1 MREYNK
7 AMFGKNRTL
16 AIRVGNYT
24 SRDINDASFNYGFN
38 AGDTY
43 TTGGTI
49 VGTSKISFSS
59 IISTFNKL
67 DKMYPEIGILVENTM
82 DWTKM
87 GEYYI
92 DDIEIDRNSNTTTLM
107 LMDGMYKFNQPYVT
121 DLTFP
126 ATVKDVVTEMC
137 VKLDVVLQNPD
148 ISVQALRYT
157 INEKP
162 KKDKITFREVLSSA
176 IQLIG
181 MSAFFNRDGKLEIR
195 GLEESNITINAES
208 YYLHGLKK
216 SEIEYQIAGM
226 TCKAEKATYTV
237 GLRTGRSLEIQND
250 FMTQAYLDDLYFN
263 LKNIRYYPYTLE
275 FQGHLK
281 LNVGQWV
288 TIVTNKNETYKVP
301 IFSLSYDFKGG
312 LSSKISADTRAGND
326 AQYSYTGSLTK
337 KIEQASMEI
346 EDRVQA
352 QLEQADREFNEKVEK
367 IRKDAEEKSK
377 DYQAEL
383 KEKLNEIFESS
394 KDAFS
399 EKLKQEF
406 EQRLTSRDS
415 EIEKKLNAISF
426 VELEKL
432 KREIEETA
440 ESARI
445 NAELIGGDS
454 SGKRYNK
461 NRLDGAFNR
470 TIELGRDYI
479 EVGHNGDGFEVGKE
493 YTISWSAECT
503 PYGHRNVTLNVP
515 SVLFGEGGHV
525 ILRPTDTRFPSI
537 EHDINSASRV
547 VPMVYYGDYN
557 IEFNGNWYRPKVTRK
572 TVSATIE
579 ELSLD
584 FEYKA
589 IIDSNGDNRT
599 ETIWSENPQIIIDG
613 GNG

>member
-16 AIRVGNYT
+16 AIKIGNYT
-24 SRDINDASFNYGFN
+24 SGDINDASFNYGFN

-59 IISTFNKL
+59 IITTFNKL

-137 VKLDVVLQNPD
+137 TKLDVVLQNPD

-195 GLEESNITINAES
+195 GLEESNIKITADS

-216 SEIEYQIAGM
+216 SEIEYQIAGI

-288 TIVTNKNETYKVP
+288 TVVTNKNETYKLP

-445 NAELIGGDS
+445 NAELIGGDG
-454 SGKRYNK
+454 GKRYNK

-479 EVGHNGDGFEVGKE
+479 EVGHNGEGFEVGKE

-503 PYGHRNVTLNVP
+503 PYGYRNVTLNVP
-515 SVLFGEGGHV
+515 SVLFVEGGHV

-537 EHDINSASRV
+537 EHDINSSNRV

-557 IEFNGNWYRPKVTRK
+557 IEFSGNWYRPKITRK

-599 ETIWSENPQIIIDG
+599 ETIWSENPHIIIDG
-613 GNG
+613 GSA

>member
-1 MREYNK
+1 
-7 AMFGKNRTL
+7 
-16 AIRVGNYT
+16 
-24 SRDINDASFNYGFN
+24 
-38 AGDTY
+38 
-43 TTGGTI
+43 
-49 VGTSKISFSS
+49 
-59 IISTFNKL
+59 
-67 DKMYPEIGILVENTM
+67 
-82 DWTKM
+82 
-87 GEYYI
+87 
-92 DDIEIDRNSNTTTLM
+92 
-107 LMDGMYKFNQPYVT
+107 
-121 DLTFP
+121 
-126 ATVKDVVTEMC
+126 
-137 VKLDVVLQNPD
+137 
-148 ISVQALRYT
+148 
-157 INEKP
+157 
-162 KKDKITFREVLSSA
+162 
-176 IQLIG
+176 
-181 MSAFFNRDGKLEIR
+181 
-195 GLEESNITINAES
+195 
-208 YYLHGLKK
+208 
-216 SEIEYQIAGM
+216 
-226 TCKAEKATYTV
+226 
-237 GLRTGRSLEIQND
+237 
-250 FMTQAYLDDLYFN
+250 MTQAYLDDLYFN

-288 TIVTNKNETYKVP
+288 TVVTNKNETYKLP

-367 IRKDAEEKSK
+367 IRKDAEEKAK
-377 DYQAEL
+377 DYKAEL

-394 KDAFS
+394 KDTFS

-445 NAELIGGDS
+445 NAELIGGDG
-454 SGKRYNK
+454 GKRYNK

-479 EVGHNGDGFEVGKE
+479 EVGHNGEGFEVGKE

-515 SVLFGEGGHV
+515 SVLFVEGGHA

-537 EHDINSASRV
+537 EHDINSSHRV

-557 IEFNGNWYRPKVTRK
+557 IEFSGNWYRPKVTRK

>member
-16 AIRVGNYT
+16 AIKVGNYQ

-49 VGTSKISFSS
+49 VGTSKINFSS
-59 IISTFNKL
+59 IITTFNKL
-67 DKMYPEIGILVENTM
+67 DKLYPEIGILVENTM

-121 DLTFP
+121 DLSFP

-137 VKLDVVLQNPD
+137 TKLDVVLQNPD

-157 INEKP
+157 ISEKP

-195 GLEESNITINAES
+195 GLEESNIKITSDS

-216 SEIEYQIAGM
+216 SEIEYQIAGI
-226 TCKAEKATYTV
+226 TCKSKKATYTV

-250 FMTQAYLDDLYFN
+250 FMTQSYLDDLYFD

-288 TIVTNKNETYKVP
+288 TVVTNKNETYKLP

-383 KEKLNEIFESS
+383 KEKLNEIFENS
-394 KDAFS
+394 KDALS

-406 EQRLTSRDS
+406 EQRLKSRDS

-454 SGKRYNK
+454 HGKRYNK
-461 NRLDGAFNR
+461 NRLDGAVNR
-470 TIELGRDYI
+470 IIELGSEYI

-493 YTISWSAECT
+493 YTISWSAECV

-515 SVLFGEGGHV
+515 SAFFVENGHV
-525 ILRPTDTRFPSI
+525 VFRPVDTRFPII
-537 EHDINSASRV
+537 EHDISQSNNI

-557 IEFNGNWYRPKVTRK
+557 VEYSGNWFK
-572 TVSATIE
+572 TVSVRKTINAE
-579 ELSLD
+579 QEVVVIPHT
-584 FEYKA
+584 YKTV
-589 IIDSNGDNRT
+589 IDANGENRT

>member
-16 AIRVGNYT
+16 AIKVGNYT
-24 SRDINDASFNYGFN
+24 SGDINDASFNYGFN

-59 IISTFNKL
+59 IITTFNKL
-67 DKMYPEIGILVENTM
+67 DKLYPEIGILVENTM

-137 VKLDVVLQNPD
+137 TKLDVVLQNPD

-162 KKDKITFREVLSSA
+162 KKDKITFREVLSLA

-195 GLEESNITINAES
+195 GLEESNIKITSDS

-216 SEIEYQIAGM
+216 SEIEYQIAGI
-226 TCKAEKATYTV
+226 TCKAEKSTYTV

-250 FMTQAYLDDLYFN
+250 FMTQSYLDDLYFN

-288 TIVTNKNETYKVP
+288 TVVTNKNETYKLP

-445 NAELIGGDS
+445 NAELIGGDG
-454 SGKRYNK
+454 GKRYNK

-479 EVGHNGDGFEVGKE
+479 EVGHNGEGFEVGKE

-515 SVLFGEGGHV
+515 SVLFVDGGHV
-525 ILRPTDTRFPSI
+525 ILRPVDTRFPNI
-537 EHDINSASRV
+537 EHNINSSNRV
-547 VPMVYYGDYN
+547 VQMVYYGDYN
-557 IEFNGNWYRPKVTRK
+557 IEFSGNWYRPKVTRK

-579 ELSLD
+579 ELNLD

-599 ETIWSENPQIIIDG
+599 ETVWSENPQIIIDG
-613 GNG
+613 GSA

>member
-16 AIRVGNYT
+16 AIKVGNYT
-24 SRDINDASFNYGFN
+24 SGDINDASFNYGFN

-59 IISTFNKL
+59 IITTFNKL

-87 GEYYI
+87 GEYFI
-92 DDIEIDRNSNTTTLM
+92 DDIEIDRNSNTTSLM

-137 VKLDVVLQNPD
+137 TKLDVVLQNPD
-148 ISVQALRYT
+148 ISVDALRYT
-157 INEKP
+157 ISEKP

-216 SEIEYQIAGM
+216 SEIEYQIAGI

-250 FMTQAYLDDLYFN
+250 FMTQSYLDDLYFN

-288 TIVTNKNETYKVP
+288 TVVTNKNETYKLP

-445 NAELIGGDS
+445 NAELIGGDG
-454 SGKRYNK
+454 GKRYNK

-479 EVGHNGDGFEVGKE
+479 EVGHNGEGFEVGKE

-503 PYGHRNVTLNVP
+503 PYGHRNVTTLLRTP
-515 SVLFGEGGHV
+515 YLLTGGKV
-525 ILRPTDTRFPSI
+525 VYTPQDNRFPTI
-537 EHDINSASRV
+537 QHNFTTDREV
-547 VPMVYYGDYN
+547 VPMVYYGLYN
-557 IEFNGNWYRPKVTRK
+557 VRYESNWYKTKTIVKNINETQEDVTLQLEWK
-572 TVSATIE
+572 EIF
-579 ELSLD
+579 D
-584 FEYKA
+584 G
-589 IIDSNGDNRT
+589 NQDNSVMLG
-599 ETIWSENPQIIIDG
+599 WSDTPDLIIDG
-613 GNG
+613 GGA

>member
-16 AIRVGNYT
+16 AIKVGNYT

-59 IISTFNKL
+59 IITTFNKL
-67 DKMYPEIGILVENTM
+67 DKLYPEIGILVENTM

-87 GEYYI
+87 GEYFI
-92 DDIEIDRNSNTTTLM
+92 DDIEIDRNSNTTSLM

-137 VKLDVVLQNPD
+137 TKLDVVLQNPD
-148 ISVQALRYT
+148 ISVDALRYT
-157 INEKP
+157 INAKP

-195 GLEESNITINAES
+195 GLEESNITIKSDS

-216 SEIEYQIAGM
+216 SEIEYQIAGI

-250 FMTQAYLDDLYFN
+250 FMTQGYLDDLYFT

-288 TIVTNKNETYKVP
+288 TVVTNKNETYKLP

-445 NAELIGGDS
+445 NAELIGGDG
-454 SGKRYNK
+454 GKRYNK

-470 TIELGRDYI
+470 TIELSRDYI
-479 EVGHNGDGFEVGKE
+479 EVGHNGEGFEVGKE

-503 PYGHRNVTLNVP
+503 PYGHRNVILNVL
-515 SVLFGEGGHV
+515 SVLFVEGGHV

-537 EHDINSASRV
+537 EHDINSSNRV

-557 IEFNGNWYRPKVTRK
+557 IEFNGNWYRPKVTKK

-599 ETIWSENPQIIIDG
+599 ETVWSENPQIIIDG

>member
-24 SRDINDASFNYGFN
+24 SKDINDASFNYGFN

-59 IISTFNKL
+59 IITTFNKL

-137 VKLDVVLQNPD
+137 TKLDVVLQNPD

-157 INEKP
+157 ISEKP

-195 GLEESNITINAES
+195 GLEESNIKITSDS

-216 SEIEYQIAGM
+216 SEIEYQIAGI

-250 FMTQAYLDDLYFN
+250 FMTQSYLNDLYFN

-288 TIVTNKNETYKVP
+288 TVVTNKNETYKLP

-445 NAELIGGDS
+445 NAELIGGDG
-454 SGKRYNK
+454 GKRYNK
-461 NRLDGAFNR
+461 NRLEGAFNR

-479 EVGHNGDGFEVGKE
+479 EVGHNGEGFEVGKE

-515 SVLFGEGGHV
+515 SILFVEGGHV

-537 EHDINSASRV
+537 EHDINSSNRV

-557 IEFNGNWYRPKVTRK
+557 IEFSGNWYRPKVTRK

-589 IIDSNGDNRT
+589 IIDSNGENRT
-599 ETIWSENPQIIIDG
+599 ETVWSENPQIIIDG

>member
-59 IISTFNKL
+59 IITTFNKL

-107 LMDGMYKFNQPYVT
+107 MMDGMYKFNQPYVT
-121 DLTFP
+121 DLSFP

-137 VKLDVVLQNPD
+137 TKLDVVLQNPD

-195 GLEESNITINAES
+195 GLEESNIKITSDS

-216 SEIEYQIAGM
+216 SEIEYQIAGI

-250 FMTQAYLDDLYFN
+250 FMTQGYLDDLYFN

-288 TIVTNKNETYKVP
+288 TVVTNKNETYKLP

-445 NAELIGGDS
+445 NAELIGGDG
-454 SGKRYNK
+454 GKRYNK

-479 EVGHNGDGFEVGKE
+479 EVGHNGEGFEVGKE

-503 PYGHRNVTLNVP
+503 PYGHRNVTVNVQ
-515 SVLFGEGGHV
+515 SAFFVENGHV
-525 ILRPTDTRFPSI
+525 ILRPVDTRFPTI
-537 EHDINSASRV
+537 EHDINKSNRV
-547 VPMVYYGDYN
+547 VPMVYFGDYN
-557 IEFNGNWYRPKVTRK
+557 IEYSGNWFKPVPVRK
-572 TVSATIE
+572 TISAGDEVVVIPHT
-579 ELSLD
+579 
-584 FEYKA
+584 YKP

-599 ETIWSENPQIIIDG
+599 ETIWSENPEIIIDG

>member
-59 IISTFNKL
+59 IITTFNKL
-67 DKMYPEIGILVENTM
+67 DKLYPEIGILVENTM

-87 GEYYI
+87 GEYFI

-107 LMDGMYKFNQPYVT
+107 LMDGMYKFNQPYVS
-121 DLTFP
+121 DLSFP

-137 VKLDVVLQNPD
+137 TKLDVVLQNPD

-195 GLEESNITINAES
+195 GLEESNIKITSDS

-216 SEIEYQIAGM
+216 SEIEYQIAGI

-250 FMTQAYLDDLYFN
+250 FMTQGYLDDLYFN

-288 TIVTNKNETYKVP
+288 TVVTNKNETYKLP

-432 KREIEETA
+432 KREIEDTA

-445 NAELIGGDS
+445 NAELIGGDG
-454 SGKRYNK
+454 GKRYNK

-479 EVGHNGDGFEVGKE
+479 EVGHNGEGFEVGKE

-515 SVLFGEGGHV
+515 SVLFVEGGHV
-525 ILRPTDTRFPSI
+525 ILRPTDTRFPNI
-537 EHDINSASRV
+537 EHNINASNRV
-547 VPMVYYGDYN
+547 VQMVYYGDYN
-557 IEFNGNWYRPKVTRK
+557 IEFSGNWYRPKVTRK

>member
-16 AIRVGNYT
+16 AIKIGNYT
-24 SRDINDASFNYGFN
+24 SGDINDASFNYGFN

-59 IISTFNKL
+59 IITTFNKL

-121 DLTFP
+121 DLSFP
-126 ATVKDVVTEMC
+126 ATVKDVITEMC
-137 VKLDVVLQNPD
+137 TKLDVVLQNPD

-195 GLEESNITINAES
+195 GLEESNIKITSDS

-216 SEIEYQIAGM
+216 SEIEYQIAGI

-250 FMTQAYLDDLYFN
+250 FMNQSYLNDLYFN

-288 TIVTNKNETYKVP
+288 TVVTNKNETYKLP

-406 EQRLTSRDS
+406 EQRLSSRDS

-445 NAELIGGDS
+445 NAELIGGDG
-454 SGKRYNK
+454 GKRYNK

-493 YTISWSAECT
+493 YTISWSAECV

-515 SVLFGEGGHV
+515 SILFTEGGHV
-525 ILRPTDTRFPSI
+525 ILRPTDTRFPTI
-537 EHDINSASRV
+537 EHNINSSNRV

-584 FEYKA
+584 FEYKT

-599 ETIWSENPQIIIDG
+599 ETVWSENPQIIIDG

>member
-16 AIRVGNYT
+16 AIKVGNYT
-24 SRDINDASFNYGFN
+24 SGDINDASFNYGFN

-59 IISTFNKL
+59 IITTFNKL

-137 VKLDVVLQNPD
+137 TKLDVVLQNPD

-195 GLEESNITINAES
+195 GLEESNITIKSDS

-216 SEIEYQIAGM
+216 SEIEYQIAGI

-250 FMTQAYLDDLYFN
+250 FMTQASLDDLYFN

-288 TIVTNKNETYKVP
+288 TVVTNKNETYKLP

-367 IRKDAEEKSK
+367 IRKDAEEKAK
-377 DYQAEL
+377 DYKAEL

-445 NAELIGGDS
+445 NAELIGGDG
-454 SGKRYNK
+454 GKRYNK

-479 EVGHNGDGFEVGKE
+479 EVGHNGEGFEVGKE

-515 SVLFGEGGHV
+515 SILFVEGGHV

-537 EHDINSASRV
+537 EHDINSSNRV

-557 IEFNGNWYRPKVTRK
+557 IEFSGNWYRPKVTRK
-572 TVSATIE
+572 TVSVTIE

-584 FEYKA
+584 FEYKS
-589 IIDSNGDNRT
+589 IIDGNGENRT
-599 ETIWSENPQIIIDG
+599 ETIWSENPDIIIDG

>member
-16 AIRVGNYT
+16 GIKVGNYT
-24 SRDINDASFNYGFN
+24 SGDINDASFNYGFN

-43 TTGGTI
+43 TTGSTI

-59 IISTFNKL
+59 IITTFNKL
-67 DKMYPEIGILVENTM
+67 DKLYPEIGILVGDAM

-107 LMDGMYKFNQPYVT
+107 MMDGMYKFNQPYVT

-137 VKLDVVLQNPD
+137 VKLDVALQNPD
-148 ISVQALRYT
+148 ISVDALRYT
-157 INEKP
+157 INAKP

-181 MSAFFNRDGKLEIR
+181 MSAFFNREGKLEIR

-445 NAELIGGDS
+445 NAELIGGDG
-454 SGKRYNK
+454 GKRYNK

-515 SVLFGEGGHV
+515 SVLFTEGGHV

-537 EHDINSASRV
+537 EHDINSSNRV

-557 IEFNGNWYRPKVTRK
+557 IEFSGNWYRPKVTIK

-599 ETIWSENPQIIIDG
+599 ETVWSENPQIIIDG

>member
-16 AIRVGNYT
+16 AIKVGNYT
-24 SRDINDASFNYGFN
+24 SGDINDASFNYGFN

-59 IISTFNKL
+59 IITTFNKL
-67 DKMYPEIGILVENTM
+67 DKLYPEIGILVENIM

-87 GEYYI
+87 GEYFI
-92 DDIEIDRNSNTTTLM
+92 DDIEIDRNSNTTTLA

-137 VKLDVVLQNPD
+137 TKLDVVLQNPD

-195 GLEESNITINAES
+195 GLEESNIKITADS

-216 SEIEYQIAGM
+216 SEIEYQIAGI

-288 TIVTNKNETYKVP
+288 TVVTNKNETYKLP

-326 AQYSYTGSLTK
+326 VQYSYTGSLTK
-337 KIEQASMEI
+337 KIEQASME
-346 EDRVQA
+346 VVKM
-352 QLEQADREFNEKVEK
+352 LF
-367 IRKDAEEKSK
+367 
-377 DYQAEL
+377 
-383 KEKLNEIFESS
+383 
-394 KDAFS
+394 
-399 EKLKQEF
+399 
-406 EQRLTSRDS
+406 
-415 EIEKKLNAISF
+415 
-426 VELEKL
+426 
-432 KREIEETA
+432 
-440 ESARI
+440 
-445 NAELIGGDS
+445 
-454 SGKRYNK
+454 
-461 NRLDGAFNR
+461 
-470 TIELGRDYI
+470 
-479 EVGHNGDGFEVGKE
+479 
-493 YTISWSAECT
+493 
-503 PYGHRNVTLNVP
+503 PRN
-515 SVLFGEGGHV
+515 
-525 ILRPTDTRFPSI
+525 
-537 EHDINSASRV
+537 
-547 VPMVYYGDYN
+547 
-557 IEFNGNWYRPKVTRK
+557 
-572 TVSATIE
+572 
-579 ELSLD
+579 
-584 FEYKA
+584 
-589 IIDSNGDNRT
+589 
-599 ETIWSENPQIIIDG
+599 
-613 GNG
+613 

>member
-16 AIRVGNYT
+16 AIKVGNYT

-59 IISTFNKL
+59 IITTFNKL
-67 DKMYPEIGILVENTM
+67 DKLYPEIGILVENTM

-87 GEYYI
+87 GEYFI

-107 LMDGMYKFNQPYVT
+107 LMDGMYKFN
-121 DLTFP
+121 LSFP

-137 VKLDVVLQNPD
+137 TKLDVALQNPD

-195 GLEESNITINAES
+195 GLEESNIKITSDS

-216 SEIEYQIAGM
+216 SEIEYQIAGI

-250 FMTQAYLDDLYFN
+250 FMTQGYLDDLYFN

-288 TIVTNKNETYKVP
+288 TVVTNKNETYKLP

-383 KEKLNEIFESS
+383 KEKLNEIFENS

-445 NAELIGGDS
+445 NAELIGGDG
-454 SGKRYNK
+454 GKRYNK

-479 EVGHNGDGFEVGKE
+479 EVGHNGEGFEVGKE
-493 YTISWSAECT
+493 YTVSWSAECT

-515 SVLFGEGGHV
+515 SALFTEGGHV

-537 EHDINSASRV
+537 EHDINSANRI

-557 IEFNGNWYRPKVTRK
+557 IEFSGNWYRPKVTRK

-599 ETIWSENPQIIIDG
+599 ETVWSENPQIIIDG

>member
-16 AIRVGNYT
+16 AIKVGNYT
-24 SRDINDASFNYGFN
+24 SKDINDASFNYGFN

-59 IISTFNKL
+59 IITTFNKL
-67 DKMYPEIGILVENTM
+67 DKLYPEIGILVENTM

-107 LMDGMYKFNQPYVT
+107 MMDGMYKFNQPYVT

-137 VKLDVVLQNPD
+137 TKLDVVLQNPD

-195 GLEESNITINAES
+195 GLEESNITIKSDS

-216 SEIEYQIAGM
+216 SEIEYQIAGI

-281 LNVGQWV
+281 LNVGQLV
-288 TIVTNKNETYKVP
+288 TVVTNKNETYKLP

-445 NAELIGGDS
+445 NAELIGGDG
-454 SGKRYNK
+454 GKRYNK

-479 EVGHNGDGFEVGKE
+479 EVGHNGEGFEVGKE

-503 PYGHRNVTLNVP
+503 LYGHRNVTLNVP
-515 SVLFGEGGHV
+515 SILFVEGGHV

-537 EHDINSASRV
+537 EHDINSSHRV

-557 IEFNGNWYRPKVTRK
+557 IEFNGNWYRPKVTKK

-589 IIDSNGDNRT
+589 IIDSNGENRT
-599 ETIWSENPQIIIDG
+599 ETVWSENPQIIIDG

>member
-16 AIRVGNYT
+16 AIKVGNYT
-24 SRDINDASFNYGFN
+24 SGDINDASFNYGFN

-59 IISTFNKL
+59 IITTFNKL

-87 GEYYI
+87 GEYFI
-92 DDIEIDRNSNTTTLM
+92 DDIEIDRNSNTTSLM

-137 VKLDVVLQNPD
+137 TKLDVVLQNPD

-157 INEKP
+157 ISEKP

-195 GLEESNITINAES
+195 GLEESNIKITSDS

-216 SEIEYQIAGM
+216 SEIEYQIAGI

-250 FMTQAYLDDLYFN
+250 FMNQSYLNDLYFN

-288 TIVTNKNETYKVP
+288 TVVTNKNETYKLP

-406 EQRLTSRDS
+406 EQRLSSRDS

-445 NAELIGGDS
+445 NAELIGGDG
-454 SGKRYNK
+454 GKRYNK

-493 YTISWSAECT
+493 YTISWSAECV

-515 SVLFGEGGHV
+515 SILFTEGGHV
-525 ILRPTDTRFPSI
+525 ILRPTDTRFPTI
-537 EHDINSASRV
+537 EHNINSSNRV
-547 VPMVYYGDYN
+547 VPMVYYGGYN

-584 FEYKA
+584 FEYKT

-599 ETIWSENPQIIIDG
+599 ETVWSENPQIIIDG

>member
-16 AIRVGNYT
+16 AIKVGNYT
-24 SRDINDASFNYGFN
+24 SGDINDASFNYGFN

-59 IISTFNKL
+59 IITTFNKL

-87 GEYYI
+87 GEYFI
-92 DDIEIDRNSNTTTLM
+92 DDIEIDRNSNTTSLM

-137 VKLDVVLQNPD
+137 TKLDVVLQNPD

-157 INEKP
+157 ISEKP

-195 GLEESNITINAES
+195 GLEESNIKITSDS

-216 SEIEYQIAGM
+216 SEIEYQIAGI

-250 FMTQAYLDDLYFN
+250 FMNQSYLNDLYFN

-288 TIVTNKNETYKVP
+288 TVVTNKNETYKLP

-406 EQRLTSRDS
+406 EQRLSSRDS

-445 NAELIGGDS
+445 NAELIGGDG
-454 SGKRYNK
+454 GKRYNK

-493 YTISWSAECT
+493 YTISWSAECV

-515 SVLFGEGGHV
+515 SILFTEGGHV
-525 ILRPTDTRFPSI
+525 ILRPTDTRFPTI
-537 EHDINSASRV
+537 EHNINSSNRV

-584 FEYKA
+584 FEYKT

-599 ETIWSENPQIIIDG
+599 ETVWSENPQIIIDG

>member
-1 MREYNK
+1 
-7 AMFGKNRTL
+7 
-16 AIRVGNYT
+16 
-24 SRDINDASFNYGFN
+24 
-38 AGDTY
+38 
-43 TTGGTI
+43 
-49 VGTSKISFSS
+49 
-59 IISTFNKL
+59 
-67 DKMYPEIGILVENTM
+67 
-82 DWTKM
+82 
-87 GEYYI
+87 
-92 DDIEIDRNSNTTTLM
+92 
-107 LMDGMYKFNQPYVT
+107 
-121 DLTFP
+121 
-126 ATVKDVVTEMC
+126 
-137 VKLDVVLQNPD
+137 
-148 ISVQALRYT
+148 
-157 INEKP
+157 
-162 KKDKITFREVLSSA
+162 
-176 IQLIG
+176 
-181 MSAFFNRDGKLEIR
+181 
-195 GLEESNITINAES
+195 
-208 YYLHGLKK
+208 
-216 SEIEYQIAGM
+216 
-226 TCKAEKATYTV
+226 
-237 GLRTGRSLEIQND
+237 
-250 FMTQAYLDDLYFN
+250 MTQAYLDDLYFN

-288 TIVTNKNETYKVP
+288 TVVTNKNETYKLP

-470 TIELGRDYI
+470 TIELGTDYI
-479 EVGHNGDGFEVGKE
+479 EVSHNGEGFEVGKE

-515 SVLFGEGGHV
+515 SVLFVEGGHV
-525 ILRPTDTRFPSI
+525 ILRPTDTRFPTI
-537 EHDINSASRV
+537 EHNINSSNRV
-547 VPMVYYGDYN
+547 VPTVYYGDYN

>member
-16 AIRVGNYT
+16 AIKVGNYT
-24 SRDINDASFNYGFN
+24 SGDINDASFNYGFN

-59 IISTFNKL
+59 IITTFNKL

-92 DDIEIDRNSNTTTLM
+92 DDIEIDRNSNTTSLM

-157 INEKP
+157 ISEKP

-216 SEIEYQIAGM
+216 SEIEYQIAGI

-250 FMTQAYLDDLYFN
+250 FMTQGYLDDLYFN

-406 EQRLTSRDS
+406 EQRLTNRDS

-432 KREIEETA
+432 KREIEETD
-440 ESARI
+440 ES
-445 NAELIGGDS
+445 D
-454 SGKRYNK
+454 
-461 NRLDGAFNR
+461 
-470 TIELGRDYI
+470 I
-479 EVGHNGDGFEVGKE
+479 EVGHNGEGFEVGKE

-589 IIDSNGDNRT
+589 IIDANGENRT

>member
-1 MREYNK
+1 
-7 AMFGKNRTL
+7 
-16 AIRVGNYT
+16 
-24 SRDINDASFNYGFN
+24 
-38 AGDTY
+38 
-43 TTGGTI
+43 
-49 VGTSKISFSS
+49 
-59 IISTFNKL
+59 
-67 DKMYPEIGILVENTM
+67 
-82 DWTKM
+82 
-87 GEYYI
+87 
-92 DDIEIDRNSNTTTLM
+92 
-107 LMDGMYKFNQPYVT
+107 
-121 DLTFP
+121 
-126 ATVKDVVTEMC
+126 
-137 VKLDVVLQNPD
+137 
-148 ISVQALRYT
+148 
-157 INEKP
+157 
-162 KKDKITFREVLSSA
+162 
-176 IQLIG
+176 
-181 MSAFFNRDGKLEIR
+181 
-195 GLEESNITINAES
+195 
-208 YYLHGLKK
+208 
-216 SEIEYQIAGM
+216 
-226 TCKAEKATYTV
+226 
-237 GLRTGRSLEIQND
+237 
-250 FMTQAYLDDLYFN
+250 
-263 LKNIRYYPYTLE
+263 
-275 FQGHLK
+275 
-281 LNVGQWV
+281 
-288 TIVTNKNETYKVP
+288 
-301 IFSLSYDFKGG
+301 
-312 LSSKISADTRAGND
+312 
-326 AQYSYTGSLTK
+326 
-337 KIEQASMEI
+337 MEI

-445 NAELIGGDS
+445 NAELIGGDG
-454 SGKRYNK
+454 GKRYNK

-479 EVGHNGDGFEVGKE
+479 EVGHNGEGFEVGKE
-493 YTISWSAECT
+493 YTVSWSAECT
-503 PYGHRNVTLNVP
+503 PYGHRNVTFNVP
-515 SVLFGEGGHV
+515 SVLFVEGGHV

-537 EHDINSASRV
+537 EHDINSSNRV

-557 IEFNGNWYRPKVTRK
+557 IEFSGNWYRPKVTRK

-589 IIDSNGDNRT
+589 IIDSNGENRT

>member
-16 AIRVGNYT
+16 AIKVGNYT
-24 SRDINDASFNYGFN
+24 SGDINDASFNYGFN

-43 TTGGTI
+43 TTGSTI

-59 IISTFNKL
+59 IITTFNKL
-67 DKMYPEIGILVENTM
+67 DKLYPEIGILVGDAM

-107 LMDGMYKFNQPYVT
+107 MMDGMYKFNQPYVT

-137 VKLDVVLQNPD
+137 VKLDVALQNPD
-148 ISVQALRYT
+148 ISVDALRYT

-445 NAELIGGDS
+445 NAELIGGDG
-454 SGKRYNK
+454 GKRYNK

-479 EVGHNGDGFEVGKE
+479 EVGHNGEGFEVGKE
-493 YTISWSAECT
+493 YTVSWSAECT
-503 PYGHRNVTLNVP
+503 PYGHRDVTTLLKTP
-515 SVLFGEGGHV
+515 FLLTGGKV
-525 ILRPTDTRFPSI
+525 VYTPQDNRFPTI
-537 EHDINSASRV
+537 QHNFTTDRAV
-547 VPMVYYGDYN
+547 VPMVYFGMYN
-557 IEFNGNWYRPKVTRK
+557 VRYESNWYKTKTIVKNINETQEDVTLQLEWK
-572 TVSATIE
+572 EIF
-579 ELSLD
+579 D
-584 FEYKA
+584 G
-589 IIDSNGDNRT
+589 NQDNSVMLG
-599 ETIWSENPQIIIDG
+599 WSDTPDLIIDG
-613 GNG
+613 GGA

>member
-16 AIRVGNYT
+16 AIKIGNYT
-24 SRDINDASFNYGFN
+24 SGDINDASFNYGFN

-59 IISTFNKL
+59 IITTFNKL
-67 DKMYPEIGILVENTM
+67 DKLYPEIGILVENTM

-87 GEYYI
+87 GEYFI
-92 DDIEIDRNSNTTTLM
+92 DDIEIDRNSNTTTLTM
-107 LMDGMYKFNQPYVT
+107 MDGMYKFNQPYVT

-126 ATVKDVVTEMC
+126 ATIKDVVTEMC
-137 VKLDVVLQNPD
+137 TKFDVTLQNPD
-148 ISVQALRYT
+148 ISVDALRYT
-157 INEKP
+157 ISEKP

-195 GLEESNITINAES
+195 GLEESNIKITSDS

-216 SEIEYQIAGM
+216 SEIEYQIAGI
-226 TCKAEKATYTV
+226 TCKAEKSTYTV

-288 TIVTNKNETYKVP
+288 TVVTNKNETYKLP

-445 NAELIGGDS
+445 NAELIGGDG
-454 SGKRYNK
+454 GKRYNK

-479 EVGHNGDGFEVGKE
+479 EVGHNGEGFEVGKE

-515 SVLFGEGGHV
+515 SVLFVEGGHA

-537 EHDINSASRV
+537 EHNINSASRV

-557 IEFNGNWYRPKVTRK
+557 IEFSGNWYRPRITRK

-613 GNG
+613 GSA

>member
-16 AIRVGNYT
+16 AIKIGNYT
-24 SRDINDASFNYGFN
+24 SGDINDASFNYGFN

-59 IISTFNKL
+59 IITTFNKL

-87 GEYYI
+87 GEYFV

-137 VKLDVVLQNPD
+137 TKLDVVLQNPD

-195 GLEESNITINAES
+195 GLEESNIKITSDS

-216 SEIEYQIAGM
+216 SEIEYQIAGI

-250 FMTQAYLDDLYFN
+250 FMTQSYLDDLYFN

-288 TIVTNKNETYKVP
+288 TVVTNKNETYKLP

-377 DYQAEL
+377 DYKAEL

-399 EKLKQEF
+399 EKLRQEF

-432 KREIEETA
+432 KHEIEETA

-445 NAELIGGDS
+445 NAELIGGDG
-454 SGKRYNK
+454 GKRYNK

-479 EVGHNGDGFEVGKE
+479 EVGHNGEGFEVGKE

-515 SVLFGEGGHV
+515 SVLFVEGGHA

-537 EHDINSASRV
+537 EHDINSSHRV

-557 IEFNGNWYRPKVTRK
+557 IEFSGNWYRSKVTRK

-584 FEYKA
+584 FEYKT

>member
-16 AIRVGNYT
+16 AIKVGNYT

-59 IISTFNKL
+59 IITTFNKL
-67 DKMYPEIGILVENTM
+67 DKLYPEIGILVENTM

-107 LMDGMYKFNQPYVT
+107 MMDGMYKFNQPYVT
-121 DLTFP
+121 DLSFP
-126 ATVKDVVTEMC
+126 ATVKDVITEMC
-137 VKLDVVLQNPD
+137 TKLDVVLQNPD

-195 GLEESNITINAES
+195 GLEESNIKITSDS

-216 SEIEYQIAGM
+216 SEIEYQIAGI

-250 FMTQAYLDDLYFN
+250 FMTQGYLDDLYFN

-288 TIVTNKNETYKVP
+288 TVVTNKNETYKLP
-301 IFSLSYDFKGG
+301 ILSLSYDFKGG

-445 NAELIGGDS
+445 NAELIGGDG
-454 SGKRYNK
+454 GKRYNK

-479 EVGHNGDGFEVGKE
+479 EVGHNGEGFEVGKE
-493 YTISWSAECT
+493 YTVSWSAECT

-515 SVLFGEGGHV
+515 SVLFTEGGQV
-525 ILRPTDTRFPSI
+525 ILRPTDTRFPNI

-584 FEYKA
+584 FEYKS
-589 IIDSNGDNRT
+589 IIDSNGENRT
-599 ETIWSENPQIIIDG
+599 ETVWSENPQIIIDG